1 MPVYRD
7 SRCPKRGVGLN
18 HTTDGSSTC
27 VHCGLETYT
36 RDGPG
41 ISGAYGMAAFLA
53 HLRGYPQKDEPEE
66 VDPPKETDFAAL
78 TPEQWH
84 HMVEARGEYER
95 GRLNDDWPT
104 SVPLT
109 PEYEAMLED
118 MADALI
124 RLFRKVE

>member
-7 SRCPKRGVGLN
+7 SHCPKRGIGLN
-18 HTTDGSSTC
+18 HTTDGTSTC

-41 ISGAYGMAAFLA
+41 ISGAYGMAAFVAYLK
-53 HLRGYPQKDEPEE
+53 GYNQQREEPE

-95 GRLNDDWPT
+95 GRLTDWPD
-104 SVPLT
+104 VVELT
-109 PEYEAMLED
+109 PEDKSGLDEFV
-118 MADALI
+118 DALL
-124 RLFRKVE
+124 RLFRRVD